1 MQAEGRRVEILG
13 SWDSLLQRETLL
25 QRVSSTWTRRVTL
38 QDDLSS
44 QDSQGQSLDHL
55 SEDEPGEAL
64 QLNTRK
70 ARQLKGFSFSFGS
83 SVSSASS
90 AVSSVSRSS
99 SSVSSVG
106 SSASSYAGSSGAS
119 SLGSA
124 ASASRGVSAGSVQG
138 EGYKSHALRVCC
150 AGKDMT
156 R

>member
-1 MQAEGRRVEILG
+1 MQAKGRKGESLG
-13 SWDSLLQRETLL
+13 RWGSFLQRKPLLQRM
-25 QRVSSTWTRRVTL
+25 SSIWTRRVTL
-38 QDDLSS
+38 QEDLP
-44 QDSQGQSLDHL
+44 SQGIQGQPLMHL
-55 SEDEPGEAL
+55 SEDGPGEAH
-64 QLNTRK
+64 QLGTRN

-138 EGYKSHALRVCC
+138 KEYKSHALRVCC
-150 AGKDMT
+150 AGKET
-156 R
+156 